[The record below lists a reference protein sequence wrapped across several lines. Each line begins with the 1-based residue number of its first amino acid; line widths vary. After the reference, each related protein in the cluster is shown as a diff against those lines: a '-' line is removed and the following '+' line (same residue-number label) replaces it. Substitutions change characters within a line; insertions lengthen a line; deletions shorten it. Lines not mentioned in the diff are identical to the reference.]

1 MAKCGKNCPMSK
13 PETVSEENGT
23 TTKLLLALA
32 RLDAEFT
39 AATCGL
45 NDEQFKAVNEMKD
58 ISFELR
64 QSGGWYRAVNESCL
78 KEKHERVINSLFK
91 RGLIDETMRD
101 AELLRYR
108 RK

>member
-1 MAKCGKNCPMSK
+1 MAECDRSGSASK
-13 PETVSEENGT
+13 TETVLAENGT
-23 TTKLLLALA
+23 TTRLLLALA
-32 RLDAEFT
+32 SFDAEFT

-64 QSGGWYRAVNESCL
+64 QSDGWYRAVYESCL